1 MKKLLVLA
9 LFSFF
14 AYQSIAQSTSCAQ
27 TLRLARST
35 YEQGR
40 LHELE
45 GILAGCLKEGFT
57 TEEKV
62 EAYKLLTQAYIYL
75 EEPKKADEAMLR
87 VLESDHFFQINPEID
102 PAEFVALYKTFRTDP
117 VYSLGLRGGLS
128 LTFPSVSTDYYIA
141 SESKGTGK
149 YAMGIA
155 FQAGL
160 FFEKKIMKK
169 ILISPEVMLASRRFS
184 ESSLLFA
191 NDSTTQTGG
200 KIQSIYKQLWL
211 DVNGIVQYEVKRN
224 KTNTF
229 IAYVGFGPGVSLS
242 LSQKNQLTSTGLSN
256 STVSGPDIDV
266 KSSFKTVFYSVVA
279 TGGIKYRI
287 GSIYVLAE
295 LRYQQGLTNAVKP
308 SSRTNLEASLDYS
321 AQYNNFKLGTLTG
334 SIGVS
339 YPVFKPIKL
348 RK

>member
-1 MKKLLVLA
+1 MKKLLVLV
-9 LFSFF
+9 LFSFL

-45 GILAGCLKEGFT
+45 GILAACLKTGFT
-57 TEEKV
+57 AEEKV

-75 EEPKKADEAMLR
+75 EEPAKADEAMLH
-87 VLESDHFFQINPEID
+87 VLESDHFFQINTEID

-117 VYSLGLRGGLS
+117 VYSLGLKGGLS
-128 LTFPSVSTDYYIA
+128 LIFPSVSRDYYIA
-141 SESKGTGK
+141 SEAKGTGK
-149 YAMGIA
+149 YSMGIA

-160 FFEKKIMKK
+160 FFEKKVMKK
-169 ILISPEVMLASRRFS
+169 FVLAPEVMIASRRFS
-184 ESSLLFA
+184 ESSLLFM
-191 NDSTTQTGG
+191 NDSTTSTGG
-200 KIQSIYKQLWL
+200 KNESIYKQSWL
-211 DVNGIVQYEVKRN
+211 DINGIVQYEVRRN

-229 IAYVGFGPGVSLS
+229 IAYVGLGPGVSLS

-295 LRYQQGLTNAVKP
+295 LRYQQGLTNVVKP
-308 SSRTNLEASLDYS
+308 GNRTNLEASLDYS
-321 AQYNNFKLGTLTG
+321 AQYNNFKLGTITG

-339 YPVFKPIKL
+339 YPVFRPVKL